1 MDSFEPKM
9 LRIDEMNAAAQ
20 IRFKLRVDLAAMP
33 RMISK
38 DSVIT
43 KIL

>member
-1 MDSFEPKM
+1 MDSFEL
-9 LRIDEMNAAAQ
+9 LRIDEMDSAAQ